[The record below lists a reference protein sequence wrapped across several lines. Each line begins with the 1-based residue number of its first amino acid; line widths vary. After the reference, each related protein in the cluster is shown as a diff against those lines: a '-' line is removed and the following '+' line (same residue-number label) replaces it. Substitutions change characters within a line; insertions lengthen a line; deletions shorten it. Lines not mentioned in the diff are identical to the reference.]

1 MLRFILV
8 AALTAAPLH
17 AGSPDRCF
25 QLDSL
30 PGSSRE
36 LARSIL
42 QEFADNEGLYTLGG
56 GLKPVSS
63 GRSIT
68 FRVAPAPDA
77 ARLDT
82 LEQWRALLP
91 VLRCGELMTVVQRYA
106 SRMPAGSPDTVR
118 WAATIIVVHRGS
130 LKREIE
136 RHLPF
141 WQSIGITPSSTPE
154 EVLHRVEHADRADRW
169 RGYGYV
175 FGYPDG
181 AVDFFV
187 TAGLRGDS
195 LGMIVPRD
203 FRRIETW
210 RKFATQPGGPPD
222 GSNFVYAVPKGAPD
236 TPADIRLR
244 EAAAPIYAEYAALRI
259 DSTRAIE
266 VRLREWPRLRDSR

>member
-1 MLRFILV
+1 MPRLLL
-8 AALTAAPLH
+8 AAIVLAAPLH

-25 QLDSL
+25 PFDSL
-30 PGSSRE
+30 AEPSRE
-36 LARSIL
+36 LARSLL

-68 FRVAPAPDA
+68 FRVAPTPDI

-91 VLRCGELMTVVQRYA
+91 VLRCDELMMVVQRYA
-106 SRMPAGSPDTVR
+106 SRMPAGSADTVR
-118 WAATIIVVHRGS
+118 WAATIILVHRGS
-130 LKREIE
+130 LRREIE

-175 FGYPDG
+175 FGYPEDP
-181 AVDFFV
+181 VDFFV
-187 TAGLRGDS
+187 AAGLRGDS
-195 LGMIVPRD
+195 LNTIIPRD

-210 RKFATQPGGPPD
+210 RKFATEPGGPLD
-222 GSNFVYAVPKGAPD
+222 GSNFVYAVPKGATD

-244 EAAAPIYAEYAALRI
+244 EAAAPIYTEYAALRT

-266 VRLREWPRLRDSR
+266 VRLREWPRLRGTH